1 MKLSL
6 LYSTIALM
14 VSANAQSQNFAIE
27 EIIVTAQKRAE
38 SLQDVPIAIS
48 AFDQDMLKE
57 AGINGIDNV
66 AQFTPGFA
74 LSSYNKSSPQP
85 YIRGIGTN
93 SSGAGDDASVAMFI
107 DDVYISR
114 AGAYDSNLFDLER
127 VEVLR
132 GPQGTLYGKNVVG
145 GAINITT
152 RKPNTENFEA
162 SVRVDA
168 GNFDKRSLQAFVSG
182 PLSDTLAA
190 KASYSNSQRDGFVK
204 NTVTNNTLRDEDS
217 QAGRFGLVWDASE
230 ELSVSW
236 NADASK
242 IRESG
247 AGRVLIGEPLL
258 GMPAL
263 GPSLGK
269 RDKTETINDG
279 FTNRDVWGTSVKVE
293 WEQDYGTWTSVT
305 AYRTSDYDFEDD
317 LVPALDLL
325 TGANLNYFT
334 NYTEEREKQISQELR
349 LASNSDSAIEWTV
362 GLYYFKDEID
372 RLEKWD
378 TGLVGTLLGVGLS
391 QGQVD
396 GSNETDSKAAF
407 AQLSYN
413 LEDWRFTVGGRYT
426 RETKDATLVG
436 SGFEPIYLGL
446 TAPFTAQADK
456 SWSNFSGKFSIDYTG
471 LENSLVYFS
480 MGEGFKSGAF
490 NSIAGTKA
498 KAEEAL
504 NPELATQ
511 MELGLKSQWFDNRLR
526 INAVLFDIVYEDLQ
540 VFHAVGLDVFVE
552 NAGEANSRGV
562 ELEVIALPIENLELS
577 GSYSYLDARYDK
589 FITGGVDNSGKQL
602 TRAPKN
608 AYTLSAAYRLAA
620 ASFGDFNFRVDYINQ
635 GLMHMSVSNSDI
647 AILESYELFNARI
660 ELVSKEDDWGVAL
673 WGKNLADQ
681 EYSIHSADL
690 SNLGSATRSDIQG
703 DPRTF
708 GVSFTYNFQ

>member
-1 MKLSL
+1 MKHSL

-14 VSANAQSQNFAIE
+14 VSTGVQAQDFAIE
-27 EIIVTAQKRAE
+27 EVIVTAQKRAE

-48 AFDQDMLKE
+48 AFNQDMLKE

-66 AQFTPGFA
+66 AQFTPGFS
-74 LSSYNKSSPQP
+74 LTSYNKSSPQP

-190 KASYSNSQRDGFVK
+190 KASYSNSQRDGFVT

-217 QAGRFGLVWDASE
+217 QAGRFGLLWDASD

-242 IRESG
+242 VRESG
-247 AGRVLIGEPLL
+247 VGRVLIGEPLL

-269 RDKTETINDG
+269 RDKTETTNDG
-279 FTNRDVWGTSVKVE
+279 FTNRDIWGTSVKVE

-305 AYRTSDYDFEDD
+305 AYRTSDYDFQDD

-349 LASNSDSAIEWTV
+349 LASNSDSALEWTV

-372 RLEKWD
+372 RLETWD
-378 TGLVGTLLGVGLS
+378 TSLVGTLLGVGIS
-391 QGQVD
+391 RGQVD

-413 LEDWRFTVGGRYT
+413 LDDWRFTVGGRYT

-436 SGFEPIYLGL
+436 AGFEPIYLGL
-446 TAPFTAQADK
+446 TAPFSAQASK

-471 LENSLVYFS
+471 MENALVYFS

-511 MELGLKSQWFDNRLR
+511 MELGIKSQWFDNRLR
-526 INAVLFDIVYEDLQ
+526 VNAVAFDIVYEDLQ

-562 ELEVIALPIENLELS
+562 ELEIIALPVENLELS
-577 GSYSYLDARYDK
+577 GSYSYLDARYDT
-589 FITGGVDNSGKQL
+589 FITGGVDNSGNQL

-608 AYTLSAAYRLAA
+608 SYTLSASYHLAA

-647 AILESYELFNARI
+647 AILEGYELFNARI
-660 ELVSKEDDWGVAL
+660 ELLAKEDDWEVAV
-673 WGKNLADQ
+673 WGKNLADK

>member
-1 MKLSL
+1 MKHSL

-14 VSANAQSQNFAIE
+14 VSTGVQAQNFAIE
-27 EIIVTAQKRAE
+27 EVIVTAQKRAE

-48 AFDQDMLKE
+48 VFNQDMLKE
-57 AGINGIDNV
+57 AGINGIDNI
-66 AQFTPGFA
+66 AQFTPGFS
-74 LSSYNKSSPQP
+74 LTSYNKSSPQP

-93 SSGAGDDASVAMFI
+93 TSGAGDDASVAMFV

-190 KASYSNSQRDGFVK
+190 KASYSNSQRDGFVT

-247 AGRVLIGEPLL
+247 AGRVLVGVPLL
-258 GMPAL
+258 GIPAL
-263 GPSLGK
+263 GPSLGI

-305 AYRTSDYDFEDD
+305 AYRTSDYDFQDD

-349 LASNSDSAIEWTV
+349 LASNNDSALEWTV

-378 TGLVGTLLGVGLS
+378 TSLVGTLLGVGIS
-391 QGQVD
+391 RGEVD

-426 RETKDATLVG
+426 RETKDANLVG
-436 SGFEPIYLGL
+436 AGFEPVYLGL
-446 TAPFTAQADK
+446 TAPFTAQASK

-471 LENSLVYFS
+471 MENALVYFS

-511 MELGLKSQWFDNRLR
+511 MELGIKSQWFDNRLR
-526 INAVLFDIVYEDLQ
+526 ANAVIFDIDYEDLQ

-562 ELEVIALPIENLELS
+562 ELEIIALPVENLELS
-577 GSYSYLDARYDK
+577 ASYSYLDARYGR
-589 FITGGVDNSGKQL
+589 FITGGVDNSGNQL

-608 AYTLSAAYRLAA
+608 AYTLSASYQLAA
-620 ASFGDFNFRVDYINQ
+620 ASYGDFNLRLDYINQ
-635 GLMHMSVSNSDI
+635 GLIHMSVSNSDI
-647 AILESYELFNARI
+647 SILEGYELFNARI
-660 ELVSKEDDWGVAL
+660 ELLSKEDDWEVAL
-673 WGKNLADQ
+673 WGKNLADE
-681 EYSIHSADL
+681 EYSIHSASLADL
-690 SNLGSATRSDIQG
+690 GTATRSDIQG

-708 GVSFTYNFQ
+708 GVSFTYNFK